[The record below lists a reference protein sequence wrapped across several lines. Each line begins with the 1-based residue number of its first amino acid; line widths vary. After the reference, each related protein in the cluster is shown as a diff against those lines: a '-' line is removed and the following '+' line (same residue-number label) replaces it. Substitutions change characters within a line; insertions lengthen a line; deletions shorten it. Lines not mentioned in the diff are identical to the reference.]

1 MGAFEGAGV
10 GGEVGNFEGAWA
22 IGAFEGALVTGVGTG
37 EFSVPPPTVNVVL
50 SVKVND
56 PPSASATPP
65 AVTVYDPEPYWS
77 ELIPIRHIV
86 VTKWTIH
93 KFRRSLFFY
102 MANQFVSFKST
113 SAYHPRTN
121 H

>member
-1 MGAFEGAGV
+1 LEGEPVTGFTVGCLEGEPVTGGV
-10 GGEVGNFEGAWA
+10 
-22 IGAFEGALVTGVGTG
+22 GVGTG

>member
-1 MGAFEGAGV
+1 MEGEPVTGFTVGCLEGEPVTGGV
-10 GGEVGNFEGAWA
+10 
-22 IGAFEGALVTGVGTG
+22 GVGTG